1 MQSDLTEIFKKWL
14 NDYEAL
20 VYKVVHS
27 FAQSPEDKRELFSE
41 ILFQIWSS
49 IPNFKE
55 NCAETTWIYRVA
67 FNAAMNW
74 KRRLKKDAQ
83 TWASLDGIDF
93 SQLATSDRDPDPR
106 LQALYQAIR
115 TLPESTASFVIM
127 HLDGLSYQEMAEISG
142 ISTNAVGVKL
152 NRAKKKLAEIM
163 KGLTDGNE

>member
-1 MQSDLTEIFKKWL
+1 
-14 NDYEAL
+14 
-20 VYKVVHS
+20 
-27 FAQSPEDKRELFSE
+27 
-41 ILFQIWSS
+41 
-49 IPNFKE
+49 
-55 NCAETTWIYRVA
+55 
-67 FNAAMNW
+67 MNW

-83 TWASLDGIDF
+83 TWTSLDGIDF